1 MKLPP
6 SGVSRAVFGARH
18 DSHQED
24 IVFMLLRGVGPHSHP
39 RTESSGVVWGRP
51 SPPALDS
58 SRRGAMC
65 RSRRGAC
72 RGRRCPLEPWPPVDR
87 APRSNS
93 PAPAGCCASKST
105 NAERSMAVRLAR
117 TGAGPVVLVLRGP
130 LSMARAVWSS
140 RAGREHSV
148 LPSPGRG
155 RRPRRIGDVI
165 WSPGHPSQG
174 AGGARPERRGR
185 G

>member
-1 MKLPP
+1 MTL
-6 SGVSRAVFGARH
+6 VWNT
-18 DSHQED
+18 
-24 IVFMLLRGVGPHSHP
+24 VFMLLRGVGPHLHP
-39 RTESSGVVWGRP
+39 LTESSGVVWGRP

-105 NAERSMAVRLAR
+105 NAERAMAVRLAR
-117 TGAGPVVLVLRGP
+117 TGAGPVATRAQSQMRMLRRAQNEMFTFEIDSEIALVGSTLGT
-130 LSMARAVWSS
+130 L
-140 RAGREHSV
+140 
-148 LPSPGRG
+148 
-155 RRPRRIGDVI
+155 
-165 WSPGHPSQG
+165 GHPV
-174 AGGARPERRGR
+174 ELFEE
-185 G
+185 

>member
-1 MKLPP
+1 MANRGRKRKIRNNLQEIRSTSTFGCV
-6 SGVSRAVFGARH
+6 SGSFGARH
-18 DSHQED
+18 DIRKED
-24 IVFMLLRGVGPHSHP
+24 IWFMLLRGVGPHLHP

-72 RGRRCPLEPWPPVDR
+72 RGRRCPLEPWPSVDR

-93 PAPAGCCASKST
+93 PAPAVCCASKST
-105 NAERSMAVRLAR
+105 NAERAMAVRLAR
-117 TGAGPVVLVLRGP
+117 TGAGPVVLVLRVP

-140 RAGREHSV
+140 
-148 LPSPGRG
+148 
-155 RRPRRIGDVI
+155 
-165 WSPGHPSQG
+165 G
-174 AGGARPERRGR
+174 AGPRALCPSESGAGA
-185 G
+185 